1 MVLDADGLMDVLD
14 ELQQQYPDKTI
25 TRDFFRQKTE
35 IPDRIWVGHFGT
47 FPEFKRQTGLL
58 DTRSVSKVMDEKAKS
73 VELDRLLQLGSERKT
88 WSSLYTRPKDSKRF
102 QLFVVSS
109 DVHDD
114 QCDPFYRRMFI
125 QACSD
130 LQPQKIIHNGDLI
143 DNAEVSSY
151 RQRSYNPI
159 SKMKWVHSFLAEI
172 RDASP
177 DSEMNLIE
185 GNHEYR
191 LIAHLTEKSPYV
203 MDMMNFNDIDMM
215 DFLGLK
221 QFEMNY
227 YARADFSPF
236 TTKDIKDQLCR
247 NYYQYEDFVLFHHF
261 PQGAQFGMPGCS
273 GHHHKFKAVEKYN
286 KTYGPYNW
294 FQTGGG
300 SRRHVDYMVTMGEQW
315 SNGFMIVI
323 VDIENKKNTIF
334 DYVDCT
340 GEHCFLNGKLYHR
353 EPEERIYLAE

>member
-1 MVLDADGLMDVLD
+1 MVLDADGLMAVLQ
-14 ELQQQYPDKTI
+14 ELQDTYPDKTI
-25 TRDFFRQKTE
+25 SRDFFRENTE
-35 IPDRIWVGHFGT
+35 IPDRVWVGHFGT
-47 FPEFKRQTGLL
+47 FPEFKKQTGL
-58 DTRSVSKVMDEKAKS
+58 DETRSVTRMMAKKAKN
-73 VELDRLLQLGSERKT
+73 VELDRLIELGEERKT
-88 WSSLYTRPKDSKRF
+88 WSDLFLRPSRARF
-102 QLFVVSS
+102 QTFVVTS
-109 DVHDD
+109 DVHDT
-114 QCDPFYRRMFI
+114 QCDPFYRRMTI
-125 QACSD
+125 QACKD

-151 RQRSYNPI
+151 RQRSYDPLT
-159 SKMKWVHSFLAEI
+159 KMKWTHDYLTDL
-172 RDASP
+172 RNASP
-177 DSEMNLIE
+177 DSEMNLVE

-191 LIAHLTEKSPYV
+191 LIAHLSERSPYV
-203 MDMMNFNDIDMM
+203 MDMMNFNDIDIMK
-215 DFLGLK
+215 FLGLDR
-221 QFEMNY
+221 FEMNY
-227 YARADFSPF
+227 YARADFSHF
-236 TTKDIKDQLCR
+236 NAKDINDQLCR

-273 GHHHKFKAVEKYN
+273 GHHHKFKATEKYN

-323 VDIENKKNTIF
+323 VDTQNKKNTIF

-353 EPEERIYLAE
+353 TAEEQIYNAG